1 MDLSTYVKLE
11 NYPFLYINKN
21 GDVFNTLTGRNLI
34 KRKNGDSLLYVKKN
48 KSYKV
53 IKTNDLVY
61 YYFHLDKSEF
71 YEIEGFSRYMIS
83 KDGRILSKL
92 EFKILTT
99 EFKNTH
105 KRNRYPSTTLR
116 NDSGEQVKIK
126 HHHLMYYA
134 FKRDEYELINTPHP
148 DGGFWCIDH
157 LDNNRSNYSLDNLE
171 LISSI
176 ENCKRYS
183 AMLRQGNAPIP
194 RRKRDNSLI
203 RHKVILVNVRTNEYK
218 IFNTVSDFSLHIGHC
233 AAALRK
239 HMDFDPNGLAIRH
252 LHYKYK
258 YYQEGDE
265 LTYPFNHEGTYI
277 RGRRKLPDNKS
288 GVGISER
295 DIITG
300 VVTEFCSLTNYCR
313 SRKIR
318 ENYVRDRLNS
328 EEVPILYNYKQIKLS
343 NNFSEWPVI
352 SNPHLEVDNEVIRY
366 YSTRDFR
373 NNRKRVLVVL
383 DKHLSVILISND
395 YKEVKEYIKSKFNST
410 INLVYCLN
418 RLADPNKFLNN
429 HGYLVM
435 YYREY
440 LGGFKS

>member
-1 MDLSTYVKLE
+1 
-11 NYPFLYINKN
+11 
-21 GDVFNTLTGRNLI
+21 
-34 KRKNGDSLLYVKKN
+34 
-48 KSYKV
+48 
-53 IKTNDLVY
+53 
-61 YYFHLDKSEF
+61 
-71 YEIEGFSRYMIS
+71 MIS

-116 NDSGEQVKIK
+116 NDNGEQVKIK
-126 HHHLMYYA
+126 HHHLMFYV

-157 LDNNRSNYSLDNLE
+157 LDNDKSNYSLDNLE
-171 LISSI
+171 LVSSV

-183 AMLRQGNAPIP
+183 VKLKQGEIPIP
-194 RRKRDNSLI
+194 RRKSDNSLV

-218 IFNTVSDFSLHIGHC
+218 IFSSVNDFSLHIGHC
-233 AAALRK
+233 KAILRK
-239 HMDFDPNGLAIRH
+239 HMKFDPNGLAIRH
-252 LHYKYK
+252 LQYKYK

-277 RGRRKLPDNKS
+277 RGGRKLDDNQA
-288 GVGISER
+288 GVGICER
-295 DIITG
+295 DMITG
-300 VVTEFCSLTNYCR
+300 VVTNFYSLTNYSR
-313 SRKIR
+313 SRKIC
-318 ENYVRDRLNS
+318 ETYVRERLNS
-328 EEVPILYNYKQIKLS
+328 EEIPVLYNYKQIKLS

-352 SNPHLEVDNEVIRY
+352 SNPHLEVDNEVTRY
-366 YSTRDFR
+366 YSTREFR
-373 NNRKRVLVVL
+373 ANRKRVLVVL
-383 DKHLSVILISND
+383 DKHLSVMLISND